1 MSLLCDVNVYYDKIP
16 KLDTIDE
23 GFYKFL
29 KEVKNIVLT
38 MSMSLSDFLKTIL
51 GSSIFFHKL

>member
-16 KLDTIDE
+16 TLDAIDE

-29 KEVKNIVLT
+29 KEVKNILLT
-38 MSMSLSDFLKTIL
+38 MSDFLKNFL